1 MPYSLDYVLK
11 RMSLLARHLHGC
23 DPAYI
28 AVILLME
35 LGVSTKY
42 DGFEYLK
49 CAIVMRF
56 ENPRLCIAK
65 EVYPAVSRQT
75 AEYVSENQVER
86 SIRNAIRAAFKYR
99 DEEAWA
105 HYFPTSCNG
114 KVARPSNAEFITRLA
129 RVLELWKGCCQAYE
143 QQSYSEEAMV

>member
-1 MPYSLDYVLK
+1 MPYSLDYVLR
-11 RMSLLARHLHGC
+11 RMSLLARHLNKC
-23 DPAYI
+23 DPQYI

-35 LGVSTKY
+35 LGVSTKH

-56 ENPRLCIAK
+56 QDPYLSIAK
-65 EVYPAVSRQT
+65 EVYPAVSRQS
-75 AEYVSENQVER
+75 AEHVSENQVER
-86 SIRNAIRAAFKYR
+86 SIRNAIKAAWKCR

-105 HYFPTSCNG
+105 HYFPASCNG

-143 QQSYSEEAMV
+143 QQSCSEEAMV